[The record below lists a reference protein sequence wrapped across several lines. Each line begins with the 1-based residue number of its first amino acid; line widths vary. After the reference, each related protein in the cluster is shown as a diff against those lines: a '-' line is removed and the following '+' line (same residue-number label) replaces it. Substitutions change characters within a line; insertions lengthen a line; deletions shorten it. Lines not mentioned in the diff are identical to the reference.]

1 MVALIAVFA
10 LAVVEISAEPA
21 VQARLADHAQARE
34 EQTPQALGVFREI
47 AKWWPIIKAAG
58 IKGE

>member
-1 MVALIAVFA
+1 MTRPSTYHFETTNAVSA
-10 LAVVEISAEPA
+10 VGLAQEIFPPE
-21 VQARLADHAQARE
+21 Q
-34 EQTPQALGVFREI
+34 QTPQALAALQKTEI